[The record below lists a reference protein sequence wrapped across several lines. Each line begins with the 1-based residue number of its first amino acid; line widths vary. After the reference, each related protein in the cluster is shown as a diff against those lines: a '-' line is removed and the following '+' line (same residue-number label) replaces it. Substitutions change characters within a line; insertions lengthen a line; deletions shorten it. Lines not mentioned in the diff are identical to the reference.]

1 MKKFKIFIPTVLALM
16 TISTMPVSAN
26 SISTLPVP
34 ASEES
39 TIMPL
44 AEEVEWYYRYNDE
57 GVLQKR
63 LWSITYGYWLTDW
76 IDC

>member
-1 MKKFKIFIPTVLALM
+1 MKRFKIFIPTVLALM
-16 TISTMPVSAN
+16 TISTIPVNAN

-34 ASEES
+34 KSEKS
-39 TIMPL
+39 SIMPL
-44 AEEVEWYYRYNDE
+44 AEEVEWYYRYNSE